1 MPYAFD
7 VKMFALQL
15 QFELCIVLKY
25 VVPPL
30 GNSLAYAVNNSMNSI
45 SVKVSKKVRRKRMN
59 ARLRRLLQPKNAI
72 MVLNEMSET
81 VKFTFHEPLNP
92 ASTLFAVSVEV

>member
-1 MPYAFD
+1 
-7 VKMFALQL
+7 
-15 QFELCIVLKY
+15 
-25 VVPPL
+25 
-30 GNSLAYAVNNSMNSI
+30 
-45 SVKVSKKVRRKRMN
+45 MN

-92 ASTLFAVSVEV
+92 ASTLFAVSVEVLMLPFNTIFKKSFDHNK